1 MTVSLLVTLLLNS
14 LLVVPGVIGT
24 LCQRNRWRWPV
35 ALFMSLASVNWL
47 FDLQSLFSI
56 NIHKTIT
63 MCLCLHLP
71 CAFVYLPF
79 AMCFFLAVHLLA
91 IICII
96 ASTCVSLFLH
106 LLSAFLLIGCVFMSC
121 VSARSLPDH
130 ASLFSEPFQRT
141 VSVLWEICSCV
152 WHCLVFDSALLHIC
166 FCIIAFDLPWT
177 WTASWISDLLSDT
190 VFKRLLAV
198 LD

>member
-121 VSARSLPDH
+121 VSDHGSL
-130 ASLFSEPFQRT
+130 SSEPFNHS
-141 VSVLWEICSCV
+141 VSVLRVIGSCV
-152 WHCLVFDSALLHIC
+152 WPCQFLDSVFELFAEDFACLQ
-166 FCIIAFDLPWT
+166 DLY
-177 WTASWISDLLSDT
+177 
-190 VFKRLLAV
+190 FF
-198 LD
+198 